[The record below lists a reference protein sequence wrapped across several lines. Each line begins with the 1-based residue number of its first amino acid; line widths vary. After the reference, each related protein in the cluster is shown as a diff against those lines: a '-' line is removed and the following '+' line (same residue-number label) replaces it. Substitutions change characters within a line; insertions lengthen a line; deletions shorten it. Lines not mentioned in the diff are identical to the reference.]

1 MRRLNVVTSAQVVA
15 AVATVL
21 VLPLLGADR
30 YVLKVLTFVGVNTLI
45 VLGLAL
51 LFGYAGQVSLGHAA
65 FFGIGA
71 YASAYLSSA
80 LGLPWLAALAAAIA
94 LSACAGWAVA
104 VPGLRLKGHYLA
116 MATLGFNEIMSVAFV
131 EARQFTGGNDG
142 LGGVPFPSVG
152 PYELRSP
159 AALYLLVWGFALVAF
174 VGVANIVR
182 SRPGRAMRALH
193 CTEAGASACGIDVS
207 RIKVR
212 AFTLSAALAGLAGSL
227 YAHTVGFI
235 SPTTFGLDLSI
246 LLVAA
251 VVLGGRESLAGPVVA
266 MAALTLL
273 QYAGALVPGLSRQ
286 VAESVQEWVPDIVGL
301 TVVGVLIAR
310 SRGFKL
316 RGRGVAAE
324 RGGQG

>member
-1 MRRLNVVTSAQVVA
+1 MRRRVIATAAQAAAAA
-15 AVATVL
+15 AVLAV
-21 VLPLLGADR
+21 PLFGPDR

-71 YASAYLSSA
+71 YASAYLTSA
-80 LGLPWLAALAAAIA
+80 LDLPWPIALAAAVIVTA
-94 LSACAGWAVA
+94 SAGWAVA
-104 VPGLRLKGHYLA
+104 LPGLRLKGHYLA

-131 EARQFTGGNDG
+131 EARHITGGNDG
-142 LGGVPFPSVG
+142 LGGIPFPSLG
-152 PYELRSP
+152 AYELRTP
-159 AALYLLVWGFALVAF
+159 VALYLLVWSVTLLAF
-174 VGVANIVR
+174 VGVADIVK

-193 CTEAGASACGIDVS
+193 CTEPGALACGIDVS
-207 RIKVR
+207 RVKVR

-227 YAHTVGFI
+227 YAHAVGFI

-251 VVLGGRESLAGPVVA
+251 VVLGGRESLVGPIVA

-286 VAESVQEWVPDIVGL
+286 AAEAVQSWVPDIVGL
-301 TVVGVLIAR
+301 TVVIVLILR
-310 SRGFKL
+310 SRGV
-316 RGRGVAAE
+316 RTRAGEDARTTGAP
-324 RGGQG
+324 R

>member
-1 MRRLNVVTSAQVVA
+1 MASALAAAA
-15 AVATVL
+15 AVLFV
-21 VLPLLGADR
+21 PLLGADR

-71 YASAYLSSA
+71 YTSAYLTKM
-80 LGLPWLAALAAAIA
+80 LGLPWLVALAAAA
-94 LSACAGWAVA
+94 VLAACAGRAVA
-104 VPGLRLKGHYLA
+104 MPGLRLKGHYLA

-142 LGGVPFPSVG
+142 LGGVPFPAIG
-152 PYELRSP
+152 PYELKTP
-159 AALYLLVWGFALVAF
+159 VALYLLVWSVALIAL
-174 VGVANIVR
+174 VGVANILR
-182 SRPGRAMRALH
+182 SCPGRAMRALH
-193 CTEAGASACGIDVS
+193 CTEPGASSCGIDVS
-207 RIKVR
+207 DMKVR

-235 SPTTFGLDLSI
+235 SPSTFGLDLSI

-251 VVLGGRESLAGPVVA
+251 VVLGGRESLAGPVIA

-286 VAESVQEWVPDIVGL
+286 AAETIQSWVPDIVGL
-301 TVVGVLIAR
+301 TVVGVLVAR
-310 SRGFKL
+310 SRGFTL
-316 RGRGVAAE
+316 RGRTERSE
-324 RGGQG
+324 RGRE

>member
-1 MRRLNVVTSAQVVA
+1 MSRRNLMTSVQVVA
-15 AVATVL
+15 AVAVL
-21 VLPLLGADR
+21 AVPFLGADR
-30 YVLKVLTFVGVNTLI
+30 YLLKVLTFVGVNTLI

-65 FFGIGA
+65 FFGVGA
-71 YASAYLSSA
+71 YASAYLSTV
-80 LGLPWLAALAAAIA
+80 LGLPWLVAVAAAVG
-94 LSACAGWAVA
+94 LTACAGWAVA

-131 EARQFTGGNDG
+131 EARRFTGGNDG
-142 LGGVPFPSVG
+142 LGGVPFPSIG
-152 PYELRSP
+152 PYELDTP
-159 AALYLLVWGFALVAF
+159 ASLYLLVWGIALIAI
-174 VGVANIVR
+174 VGAANVVR

-193 CTEAGASACGIDVS
+193 CTEPGASACGINVS
-207 RIKVR
+207 SIKVR

-273 QYAGALVPGLSRQ
+273 QYLGALVPGLSRQ
-286 VAESVQEWVPDIVGL
+286 AAEAVQDWVPDIVGL

-310 SRGFKL
+310 SRGFRL
-316 RGRGVAAE
+316 RGRRGVPE
-324 RGGQG
+324 RGGQR